1 MEPILDVKELT
12 KDYAQFRAVDNV
24 SFFIK
29 EGEIVGLLG
38 PNGAGKTT
46 TIQMLLGLTTPTSGS
61 ISYFGKEFMKHRA
74 YIMSRINFAS
84 AYNHVQGRMTVWQN
98 LNIYA
103 RLYGL
108 EQPDKRIDEVLS
120 LLDIEEGR
128 DMLFWKLSSGQKTRV
143 ILAKAL
149 LNHPRL
155 ILMDEPTA
163 SLDPE
168 IANKVIELVLH
179 LQKHEK
185 VGILY
190 TSHNMEEVER
200 LCDRVI
206 FLYHGRIIAED
217 TPLGLT
223 KRVGDTTLSITFDGA
238 SEVVENYL
246 VGKKFTFEF
255 PRPQVVSVRVPEK
268 VLPKVLFGLS
278 REGVWL
284 TNIEIEKP
292 DLEDVFLSIAGGT
305 YELGTN

>member
-1 MEPILDVKELT
+1 MELLLDVKELT

-24 SFFIK
+24 SFSIK

-61 ISYFGKEFMKHRA
+61 IFYFGKEFTKHRTS
-74 YIMSRINFAS
+74 IMSHINFAS
-84 AYNHVQGRMTVWQN
+84 AYNHLQGRMTVWQN
-98 LNIYA
+98 MNIYA
-103 RLYGL
+103 RLYGV
-108 EQPDKRIDEVLS
+108 EHPNKRIDEVLD
-120 LLDIEEGR
+120 LLDIKSAR

-149 LNHPRL
+149 LNKPRL

-168 IANKVIELVLH
+168 IANKVIELVLD

-206 FLYHGRIIAED
+206 FLYHGKIIAED

-223 KRVGDTTLSITFDGA
+223 KRVGDSTLTITYDG
-238 SEVVENYL
+238 EKKPVEEYL
-246 VGKKFTFEF
+246 KRKGHEYEF
-255 PRPQVVSVRVPEK
+255 PRVQVVSVKASEK
-268 VLPKVLFGLS
+268 DLPAVLFGLS
-278 REGVWL
+278 SDGVWL

-305 YELGTN
+305 YAK